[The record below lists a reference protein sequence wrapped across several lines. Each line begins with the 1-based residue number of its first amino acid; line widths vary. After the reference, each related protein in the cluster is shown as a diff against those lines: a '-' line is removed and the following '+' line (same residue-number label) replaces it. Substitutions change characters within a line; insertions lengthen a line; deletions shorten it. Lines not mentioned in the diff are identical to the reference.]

1 MPPGRQF
8 SMDDLFGMKQGFLA
22 DNLSC
27 NDHGPS
33 KKYTSNQTV
42 EFFKKNT
49 VPFNP
54 KKTISVVVS
63 SIGQNSTKETLVSL
77 AAPHFFFAADFYFLS
92 TSGKATSVMWQPSS
106 PHAWRRTTRRRGGR
120 FHGGGDLRG
129 WGFPPFKMGMHPG
142 NVSLQNTK
150 KCCRLE
156 KGRISPGSNVV
167 ILGGMFFLNFR
178 GCFSRES
185 LASRFGSL
193 EAPLPLTKTTLIF
206 RWKSSMSFPAAF
218 NQFPSIW
225 MTTPTQ
231 VGGCL

>member
-63 SIGQNSTKETLVSL
+63 SIGQKFHQRKPSSPI

-120 FHGGGDLRG
+120 FHGEVTLEDGDFRPSKWGCIQEMFPYKIPKNVAG
-129 WGFPPFKMGMHPG
+129 WK
-142 NVSLQNTK
+142 
-150 KCCRLE
+150 R
-156 KGRISPGSNVV
+156 
-167 ILGGMFFLNFR
+167 
-178 GCFSRES
+178 
-185 LASRFGSL
+185 
-193 EAPLPLTKTTLIF
+193 
-206 RWKSSMSFPAAF
+206 
-218 NQFPSIW
+218 
-225 MTTPTQ
+225 
-231 VGGCL
+231 